1 MTEPSLLSATILL
14 VLVIDPVGNIP
25 LAISALERVPDGRR
39 RALVV
44 VRECAIAFVLLLAFL
59 FFGERFLALMQL
71 SGTSLEIAG
80 GVILFLIALRM
91 VFPRPEG
98 VFGDTPDGEPFIVPL
113 AIPAIAGPSAMATVL
128 LLVSRQPQRLGDWV
142 LALLAAILVT
152 ALILV
157 LAQRIRAWV
166 GERGVLA
173 MERLMGLVLT
183 AIAIETM
190 LRGVRSFVA
199 GF

>member
-1 MTEPSLLSATILL
+1 VTEPSLLSATILL

-25 LAISALERVPDGRR
+25 LAISALERVPDARR

-98 VFGDTPDGEPFIVPL
+98 LFGDTPDGEPFIVPL

-128 LLVSRQPQRLGDWV
+128 LLVSRQPQRLGDWI

-152 ALILV
+152 ALILL
-157 LAQRIRAWV
+157 LAQRIRGWV